1 MLLDGVR
8 PVGITQ
14 LAVDAGAVLGPL
26 GSLPDDEIREGLSLL
41 GEDLLVP
48 LGTAVV
54 CRGGEQGRVAMRVTV
69 HRSGWPTQA
78 PIEVRAGQLQVVPL
92 AARAGGRDHRSSRW
106 AARAWA
112 DRGARRAST
121 PT

>member
-1 MLLDGVR
+1 M
-8 PVGITQ
+8 
-14 LAVDAGAVLGPL
+14 LGPL
-26 GSLPDDEIREGLSLL
+26 GSLADDEIREGLSLL
-41 GEDLLVP
+41 GDDLLVP

-54 CRGGEQGRVAMRVTV
+54 CRGGEQGQVAMRVTV

-92 AARAGGRDHRSSRW
+92 PRGQEAEILIEPLGGVEPGRTAAH
-106 AARAWA
+106 
-112 DRGARRAST
+112 RRAST